1 MKYFF
6 QVFLIFIL
14 LEIIHLTYSKEVHF
28 WLLDSEECLDG
39 CAKRKEKY
47 YWCNTVQSGWRKC
60 SFRDGFDSYDRPC
73 IKGCN
78 SNVTKGCNVNIPGWT
93 SGPTECSE
101 VRTIPD
107 SYTKNGDVCRNTCGK
122 YGKSYYWCYTIKN
135 WDYCTPTTYVTFKDT
150 SNISNYELTRTL
162 HSWKIDNEEC
172 LDECAKRD
180 DSDYYWCH
188 TVVKGWR
195 KCSVKDGFDSYDRPC
210 LYGCDS
216 TKTKGCSVRAP
227 GWFGKTEIEI
237 HECSDVR
244 IVSVSYT
251 NKGEL
256 CNNTCGHYGKDYSW
270 CYTMTNWDYCTISTD
285 KPVVETIYNYN
296 YKLIANENSENDNIC
311 VLNDPFCTHIKDCL
325 KKSKRAVNNQCIN
338 VAETIER
345 YFTFLAAVAGCAVL
359 RILVINPRTYRSDDP
374 MTRAYFRTISRTTIR
389 LEAIEANLDAS
400 HYNGRNNVNQVFR
413 SRRDFTEWGLSN
425 VRDFRNQFCA
435 EPRDER
441 GHIVADVFG
450 GYPEF
455 YNVFP
460 QARNV
465 NRGRGSIWRGLE
477 NLMARFLSAG
487 QPGGDGGHVIWRV
500 AFYYVDDEDLRP
512 LEIWVRAVFYDA
524 NGNEITEGDYIAD
537 QHILDNRE

>member
-1 MKYFF
+1 MKC
-6 QVFLIFIL
+6 VFKVFTTLIL
-14 LEIIHLTYSKEVHF
+14 LEIINLTYSRQVHF
-28 WLLDSEECLDG
+28 WLSDGEECLDE
-39 CAKRKEKY
+39 CAKRKEEY
-47 YWCNTVQSGWRKC
+47 NWCNTVQTGWRKC
-60 SFRDGFDSYDRPC
+60 SVRDGFDSYDRPC

-78 SNVTKGCNVNIPGWT
+78 STDTKGCKVNIAGWT
-93 SGPTECSE
+93 SGATECSE
-101 VRTIPD
+101 VRTIPE
-107 SYTKNGDVCRNTCGK
+107 SYTKKGDLCRNTCGK
-122 YGKSYYWCYTIKN
+122 YGRSYYWCYTIKN
-135 WDYCTPTTYVTFKDT
+135 WDYCTPTTFVTFKDT
-150 SNISNYELTRTL
+150 SNASNYELTRTV
-162 HSWKIDNEEC
+162 HSWKLDNEEC
-172 LDECAKRD
+172 SDECTKRD
-180 DSDYYWCH
+180 SDFNWCH
-188 TVVKGWR
+188 TVNHGWR
-195 KCSVKDGFDSYDRPC
+195 KCSLREGFDSFDRPC

-216 TKTKGCSVRAP
+216 TKTKGCSVTAS
-227 GWFGKTEIEI
+227 GWFGKTETEI
-237 HECSDVR
+237 HECSNVQ
-244 IVSVSYT
+244 IVPVSYT
-251 NKGEL
+251 NNGFS
-256 CNNTCGHYGKDYSW
+256 CNNTCGLYGKSYTW
-270 CYTMTNWDYCTISTD
+270 CYTKSSWDYCTPSPM
-285 KPVVETIYNYN
+285 PVKEAIFNNN
-296 YKLIANENSENDNIC
+296 YKLIANENSENGNIC
-311 VLNDPFCTHIKDCL
+311 ILNDPFCVHINGCL

-338 VAETIER
+338 VANTIER

-374 MTRAYFRTISRTTIR
+374 MTSAYFRTISRSTIR

-435 EPRDER
+435 EPSDER

-512 LEIWVRAVFYDA
+512 LEIWVRAVFYDL
-524 NGNEITEGDYIAD
+524 NGIEITEGDYIAD
-537 QHILDNRE
+537 QHILNNRE